1 MERKG
6 SKIMIYILVMIVF
19 MVILLYVA
27 RRSSLSSRSFMVMTI
42 FILGHSL
49 IFTIDW
55 NREIHRK
62 LFVFSPSIAIS
73 IPTLIFIA
81 IYIRNKIAYLQNPPG
96 EDSINEDFMIV
107 FVIVG
112 IAIFLSSFLMSI
124 LYWFLQKKR
133 FMNRNEI
140 K

>member
-19 MVILLYVA
+19 MVILLFIA
-27 RRSSLSSRSFMVMTI
+27 RRSNLSSQFLMVMII

-55 NREIHRK
+55 NRAIHRK

-73 IPTLIFIA
+73 IPTLFFIA
-81 IYIRNKIAYLQNPPG
+81 IYIRNKITYLQNPCG
-96 EDSINEDFMIV
+96 EGCMNEDFMIV
-107 FVIVG
+107 FVIGG
-112 IAIFLSSFLMSI
+112 IAIFLSSFLMSFI
-124 LYWFLQKKR
+124 YWWIQKIH
-133 FMNRNEI
+133 I
-140 K
+140 KQITR